1 MQAVQ
6 DCCPESACPVQT
18 CAVHHWVWDS
28 FVQDRAMVREEL
40 GELVQ
45 SLRAAD
51 QESIP
56 EAQAPAAEAAE
67 AAVCPLE
74 TLESGEK
81 QVRTLA
87 QILKH
92 VRQDKPHFRIT
103 EEEGRGEKACLYR
116 LRDLVSPIRDFIRL
130 ARVNENILSPA
141 TLLDGHCE
149 LNEWNTQEHQLA
161 LARREANLSQTRLS
175 RCQA

>member
-1 MQAVQ
+1 MPCA
-6 DCCPESACPVQT
+6 DLCSA
-18 CAVHHWVWDS
+18 S
-28 FVQDRAMVREEL
+28 L
-40 GELVQ
+40 GL
-45 SLRAAD
+45 
-51 QESIP
+51 
-56 EAQAPAAEAAE
+56 
-67 AAVCPLE
+67 
-74 TLESGEK
+74 GF
-81 QVRTLA
+81 
-87 QILKH
+87 

-161 LARREANLSQTRLS
+161 LARREANLSQTRSLVPS
-175 RCQA
+175 ADKDAQVLAYCSDGQVDICLCAMQQKAAEWEKLQDRGVRPFAGVPLQSSGSWGSGAIGT

>member
-1 MQAVQ
+1 M
-6 DCCPESACPVQT
+6 
-18 CAVHHWVWDS
+18 
-28 FVQDRAMVREEL
+28 
-40 GELVQ
+40 
-45 SLRAAD
+45 
-51 QESIP
+51 
-56 EAQAPAAEAAE
+56 
-67 AAVCPLE
+67 
-74 TLESGEK
+74 
-81 QVRTLA
+81 A

-92 VRQDKPHFRIT
+92 VRQDKPHFRVT

-175 RCQA
+175 RCQAWCQAQ